1 MRTTTSFWV
10 RINYSIVRDIEIT
23 PDTCRLLQKAYP
35 GSKIIILS
43 VDDNDE
49 AAAKE
54 AGADFVY
61 KDFCP
66 YELIAILKPMFNKT
80 GSLTKED

>member
-1 MRTTTSFWV
+1 MRKTTSFWV

-43 VDDNDE
+43 VDNNDE

-66 YELIAILKPMFNKT
+66 MN
-80 GSLTKED
+80 

>member
-1 MRTTTSFWV
+1 MRTATSFG
-10 RINYSIVRDIEIT
+10 RDLEIT

-35 GSKIIILS
+35 GSKIIVLS
-43 VDDNDE
+43 VDAND
-49 AAAKE
+49 E